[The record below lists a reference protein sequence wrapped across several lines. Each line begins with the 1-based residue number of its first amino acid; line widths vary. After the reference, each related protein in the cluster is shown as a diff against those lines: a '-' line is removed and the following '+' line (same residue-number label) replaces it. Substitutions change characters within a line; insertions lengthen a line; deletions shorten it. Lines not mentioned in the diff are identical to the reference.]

1 MEMGLCSESC
11 DFTIRGVQLTDKAFF
26 WLISRN
32 TAFCFL
38 FWLLLKYAREVF
50 SLATKRSTPD
60 LILIITTLTLLAIG
74 LIMVYSASAV
84 WADYKFQDTFF
95 FAKRQLLF
103 AGLGVVAM
111 FFIMNVDYWT
121 WRTWAKLI
129 IIVCFILL
137 IAVLIPGIGMER
149 NGSRSWIGVGA
160 FSVQPSE
167 FMKIAMIAFL
177 AKYLSEN
184 QKKITSFKKGLVPS
198 LGLVFLAFGM
208 IMMQPDLGTGT
219 VMVGTCIVMIYVAG
233 AKISHFVGL
242 GLVGVAGFVVLVL
255 SAPYRIKRITSFLDP
270 WEDPLNS
277 GFQIIQSLYAI
288 GPGGLLG
295 LGLGQSRQK
304 FFYLPEPQTDF
315 IFAIL
320 AEELG
325 FIGGSFVVLL
335 FALLLWRG
343 IRIALGAPD
352 LYGSFLAVGIIA
364 MVAIQVII
372 NVGVV
377 TGLMPVTGITLPF
390 LSYGGSSLTL
400 MLMAVGILL
409 NISRYAKY

>member
-1 MEMGLCSESC
+1 MP
-11 DFTIRGVQLTDKAFF
+11 
-26 WLISRN
+26 
-32 TAFCFL
+32 
-38 FWLLLKYAREVF
+38 LK
-50 SLATKRSTPD
+50 KSTPD
-60 LILIITTLTLLAIG
+60 FILIVVTMTLLAIG

-84 WADYKFQDTFF
+84 WADYKFDDTFF

-103 AGLGVVAM
+103 AGVGLLVM
-111 FFIMNVDYWT
+111 FFIMNVEYWT
-121 WRTWAKLI
+121 WKSWSKVM
-129 IIVCFILL
+129 IIVCFVLL
-137 IAVLIPGIGMER
+137 VLVLIPGIGVLR

-177 AKYLSEN
+177 SKYLSEN
-184 QKKITSFKKGLVPS
+184 QKYITSFRKGVLPA
-198 LGLVFLAFGM
+198 LLMVFTAFGM
-208 IMMQPDLGTGT
+208 IMLQPDLGTGT
-219 VMVGTCIVMIYVAG
+219 VMVGTSVVMIFISG
-233 AKISHFVGL
+233 ARIKHFMFLGMIGLLGFVGL
-242 GLVGVAGFVVLVL
+242 VI

-270 WEDPLNS
+270 WQDPLNS

-288 GPGGLLG
+288 GPGGLFG

-304 FFYLPEPQTDF
+304 FFYLPEPQNDF

-325 FIGGSFVVLL
+325 FIGGTLVLL
-335 FALLLWRG
+335 LFSLILWRG

-352 LYGSFLAVGIIA
+352 LFGSFLALGIVSMI
-364 MVAIQVII
+364 AIQVMI

-400 MLMAVGILL
+400 MLMAVGVLL
-409 NISRYAKY
+409 NISRYAKS